1 VRDDY
6 KNLSRVLKQ
15 FISISGGDINNLPP
29 DYRDFL
35 QLLTQDN
42 LTTEDEFLVVNN
54 AALLPLKNR

>member
-15 FISISGGDINNLPP
+15 LISISGGYINKLPP
-29 DYRDFL
+29 DYREFL
-35 QLLTQDN
+35 LLLMKDN
-42 LTTEDEFLVVNN
+42 LTTEDEFLIVNN

>member
-1 VRDDY
+1 
-6 KNLSRVLKQ
+6 VLKQ
-15 FISISGGDINNLPP
+15 LISISGGDINNLPP

-42 LTTEDEFLVVNN
+42 LTTEDEFLIVNN